1 MVRISKQSERRAKC
15 PHRPRPPAPKTGPK
29 KDKLDKGYKEH
40 ISVIEDVQLAQ
51 KIFIPK
57 KIG

>member
-1 MVRISKQSERRAKC
+1 MVRTSKQAQRRAKC
-15 PHRPRPPAPKTGPK
+15 PHRPRPPAIKTGPK
-29 KDKLDKGYKEH
+29 KDKLHKGFKEH
-40 ISVIEDVQLAQ
+40 LNVVEDKELAQ

>member
-1 MVRISKQSERRAKC
+1 MVRISKQEERRAKC

-40 ISVIEDVQLAQ
+40 ANVVEDVQLAQ